1 MLFRPFAVFCLLL
14 CLVAPVT
21 PGKDTWI
28 EVRSPHFIV
37 ISNASDKEARKIAD
51 HFEQFREV
59 FHVTFPTWRL
69 DLGKPLIIFAV
80 RNEDSLRTLIPA
92 YWEQKGRAHP
102 AGLYLPGEERH
113 YVALRTDV
121 ETENPYQIVYHEYTH
136 AIINLNFRGLP
147 VWLNEGLA
155 EFYANSVI
163 EDKDIEIG
171 RIAPYHLQILQTER
185 LIPIDSL
192 FTANESS
199 PYYNEANHASMF
211 YAESWAITHYFMMD
225 PQASQRQLLPHFLK
239 EYDDTG
245 DAIASAQKNFGDLK
259 KFASSM
265 DAYARQRT
273 FYYRKITT
281 TIHSDP
287 KSFASR
293 SLPPAELE
301 AQRALFYAH
310 SQRPKEAMAAVDD
323 AIKDDPKLPLAYE
336 AQGFLAYSQG
346 EFQPAQ
352 ASFHR
357 AIELGSTDFFPYY
370 FVAEAELRT
379 GMPLREAAA
388 RVADPLEKAI
398 QLNPDFAPAYS
409 ALASV
414 YSINPD
420 TRQKA
425 FADGRK
431 AVSLE
436 PGNLSYAVSYGYV
449 LINAGQTADAKA
461 LARRI
466 QQAAKS
472 PVDRDNAQQLLNT
485 VSQREQYDQQV
496 ANRQALPVQQALPVV
511 APGPVNQPES
521 TERSVSVPSSDA
533 TTPQPPNAHAGE
545 SEYAIEGNIASA
557 DCSAAAGKLVLSI
570 GKFSMNFRVA
580 NFPTLE
586 LVTTATQD
594 AGKAPACSAW
604 KGRHVRLYF
613 YKLKDQHF
621 TGDLNTIQFL

>member
-1 MLFRPFAVFCLLL
+1 MPLRPLVLL
-14 CLVAPVT
+14 CLLVSLIAPCT
-21 PGKDTWI
+21 RGKEDTWI
-28 EVRSPHFIV
+28 EVHSPHFTV
-37 ISNASDKEARKIAD
+37 ISNAGDKEARRVAD

-59 FHVTFPTWRL
+59 FHTTFPAWRL

-80 RNEDSLRTLIPA
+80 RNEDSLRALIPA

-102 AGLYLPGEERH
+102 AGLYLPGEDRH

-121 ETENPYQIVYHEYTH
+121 ETQNPYQIIYHEYTH

-171 RIAPYHLQILQTER
+171 RIASYHLQILQTER
-185 LIPIDSL
+185 LIPIDVL
-192 FTANESS
+192 FTATESS

-225 PQASQRQLLPHFLK
+225 PEASQRQLLPHFLK
-239 EYDDTG
+239 DWDATG
-245 DAIASAQKNFGDLK
+245 DTIASAEKNFGDLK

-273 FYYRKITT
+273 FYFRKITT

-287 KSFASR
+287 KSFTSR
-293 SLPPAELE
+293 QLPPAEVE

-310 SQRPKEAMAAVDD
+310 SQRPKEAIAAVDQ

-346 EFQPAQ
+346 EFQPAE

-357 AIELGSTDFFPYY
+357 AIDLGTTDFFPYY
-370 FVAEAELRT
+370 FVAEAALRT
-379 GMPLREAAA
+379 GMPSPEDVPRIAA
-388 RVADPLEKAI
+388 PLEKAI

-409 ALASV
+409 ALASL

-425 FADGRK
+425 FAYGRK

-436 PGNLSYAVSYGYV
+436 PGNLTYAVSFAYV
-449 LINAGQTADAKA
+449 LANAGQTADAKA
-461 LARRI
+461 LALRI
-466 QQAAKS
+466 LQAAKTT
-472 PVDRDNAQQLLNT
+472 VDRANAQQLLNAIAVREQYEQQLANRQVGSQSSTVVVTPRPADAPASAEHPIPVPSTDST
-485 VSQREQYDQQV
+485 VSQ
-496 ANRQALPVQQALPVV
+496 
-511 APGPVNQPES
+511 
-521 TERSVSVPSSDA
+521 
-533 TTPQPPNAHAGE
+533 PPNLHAGE
-545 SEYAIEGNIASA
+545 SEYAVDGNIGSS
-557 DCSAAAGKLVLSI
+557 DCSAGPGKLTLSI
-570 GKFSMNFRVA
+570 GKFSMNFRFA
-580 NFPTLE
+580 DFSALQLLTS
-586 LVTTATQD
+586 AKQD
-594 AGKAPACSAW
+594 AGKAPACSTW

-613 YKLKDQHF
+613 YKLKDPHV